1 MHELKEQI
9 QTMTL
14 QHKSE
19 VQDLRNKLKEMMDA
33 LEEQKKLTQ
42 NVTEQ
47 KQELETLLK
56 ESQNAVEELRAQ
68 VTELENSKPNPGK

>member
-1 MHELKEQI
+1 
-9 QTMTL
+9 MTL

-19 VQDLRNKLKEMMDA
+19 VQDLSNKLKEMMGA